1 MANLF
6 IDVRSERTL
15 SYPPF
20 HPEHL
25 QAPLVMSEAD
35 FRNAF
40 PSESIHVERKAG
52 VGSRLAHEAVAFS
65 NTDGGVVL
73 VGVEDDGRIVGRSL
87 TPAIEDDIHR
97 RMRETNNPGRYS
109 IHELGVGSRT
119 IVVLSVAKRVE
130 GFAQTSDGRV
140 LVRRGTMSVALIG
153 EELTRFVNE
162 RALSRFEDTVTE
174 ATLDEVDQDQLA
186 GLASAFRWSAELES
200 RLEEGGFITGTRALT
215 VAGALHLLADPARVL
230 GKAFVEIL
238 RFPAEDG
245 DYDKR
250 TEIRGTLGEQ
260 VQTTVD
266 QISSELGH
274 ELVVLGVRRYELPR
288 IPAVVL
294 REAIANAVA
303 HRSYELD
310 GTSVRVEIRPGAV
323 RIISPGGLPEPVTVE
338 NIRETSAAR
347 NVKVINALRHLGLAE
362 DAGRG
367 VDVMVDSMR
376 DELLEPPT
384 FEDAG
389 HAVTVTLPVRSPVT
403 SAERAWI
410 REIERRRLIE
420 PGHRILLVHAARG
433 ERLTNGRAREL
444 LAVDAGE
451 ARRALQRLRDDGF
464 LAQQGLRGGAVYLL
478 GESLEPPAGLRLSRE
493 ELVDLVMADARSSE
507 SINLTNA
514 RVRSLTGLDRADALS
529 LLEELVQTGQLRR
542 VGERRGT
549 RYEPVG

>member
-1 MANLF
+1 
-6 IDVRSERTL
+6 
-15 SYPPF
+15 
-20 HPEHL
+20 
-25 QAPLVMSEAD
+25 MSETD

-40 PSESIHVERKAG
+40 PSESIHVERKTG

-65 NTDGGVVL
+65 NTDGGVIL
-73 VGVEDDGRIVGRSL
+73 IGVEDDGRIVGRSL
-87 TPAIEDDIHR
+87 TPAVEDEIHQ
-97 RMRETNNPGRYS
+97 RMRESNNPGRYS
-109 IHELGVGSRT
+109 IHELDVGSRRT
-119 IVVLSVAKRVE
+119 VVLSVARRVE

-140 LVRRGTMSVALIG
+140 IVRRGTMNVALIG

-162 RALSRFEDTVTE
+162 RALSRFEDTVTT
-174 ATLDEVDQDQLA
+174 ATLDAVAEDQLA
-186 GLASAFRWSAELES
+186 ALAAAFGWTAELES
-200 RLEEGGFITGTRALT
+200 RLEEAGFITGQRALT

-250 TEIRGTLGEQ
+250 TEIRGTLGDQ
-260 VQTTVD
+260 VQATVE

-323 RIISPGGLPEPVTVE
+323 RVISPGGLPEPVTVE

-347 NVKVINALRHLGLAE
+347 NVKVINALRRLGLAE

-384 FEDAG
+384 FEDGG

-420 PGHRILLVHAARG
+420 PCDRILLVHAARG

-451 ARRALQRLRDDGF
+451 ARGALQRLRDDGF

-507 SINLTNA
+507 TINLTNA

-549 RYEPVG
+549 RYEPLG